1 TFFFFS
7 YEGLRVRQ
15 SVTRQFSVPTARVRN
30 GDFLALPA
38 IYDPLTTSASGIRR
52 QFSNNS
58 IPQERLDPAAIA
70 FLQKLPLPNL
80 PGESQNYVATP
91 SLQNDNNQFA
101 TRIDRHLNPKDS
113 LFGRYYQANFDTV
126 QPFGSSLLNE
136 TLVPGFGYS
145 LTTRTKNVA
154 IGETHVFTPKLVSE
168 LRIGFLRVSGGQQ
181 SENQGANFALR
192 NGIQGIAPATDQA
205 GYPSIS
211 FSGAYS
217 TAGDPT
223 TLFTRRDNSFDFMEN
238 LSWIRG

>member
-1 TFFFFS
+1 
-7 YEGLRVRQ
+7 
-15 SVTRQFSVPTARVRN
+15 
-30 GDFLALPA
+30 
-38 IYDPLTTSASGIRR
+38 
-52 QFSNNS
+52 
-58 IPQERLDPAAIA
+58 
-70 FLQKLPLPNL
+70 
-80 PGESQNYVATP
+80 
-91 SLQNDNNQFA
+91 
-101 TRIDRHLNPKDS
+101 
-113 LFGRYYQANFDTV
+113 GRYYQANFDTV

-238 LSWIRG
+238 LSWIRGSHSMKFGGYVFRLQFNPSESPNARGSF